1 MFIVSKIKYPLHF
14 ILLASELDMNC
25 LFLLNLFVDN
35 VTHEQN
41 ETGGNSTNVY
51 RLNMNSSLLCVYIQT
66 ILS

>member
-35 VTHEQN
+35 VTHEKN

-51 RLNMNSSLLCVYIQT
+51 RLNMNNSLLCVYIQT

>member
-35 VTHEQN
+35 VTHEKN
-41 ETGGNSTNVY
+41 ETGGNSTI
-51 RLNMNSSLLCVYIQT
+51 RYIG
-66 ILS
+66 